1 MRSFGRTGFLLPVV
15 RLATPATIPKGH
27 RNRERGKRKK
37 GREKIEQG
45 SRTAFLRRHR
55 ASYVSSGSFTLSA
68 ASLYAHAIHSVGCG
82 VLRAS
87 FDDDY
92 HYEDDYDSLT
102 PVAIGV
108 CCSFVSDQFTSLH
121 KKETVDPCGVAGI
134 FGCNAGA
141 TTHAARSGPGYVN
154 INGYKVS
161 LVDVDI
167 KLLG

>member
-1 MRSFGRTGFLLPVV
+1 MSP
-15 RLATPATIPKGH
+15 
-27 RNRERGKRKK
+27 
-37 GREKIEQG
+37 
-45 SRTAFLRRHR
+45 
-55 ASYVSSGSFTLSA
+55 A
-68 ASLYAHAIHSVGCG
+68 ASSLEAQLHFSMPYTALVVACL
-82 VLRAS
+82 LRL
-87 FDDDY
+87 DDDY
-92 HYEDDYDSLT
+92 HYYDSLT

-108 CCSFVSDQFTSLH
+108 WCSFVSDQFTSLH

>member
-1 MRSFGRTGFLLPVV
+1 MRRSWATASEVLLEGLQALPQ
-15 RLATPATIPKGH
+15 LLSDTCNDSPKGH
-27 RNRERGKRKK
+27 RETGKRDERKLN
-37 GREKIEQG
+37 RAAAQ
-45 SRTAFLRRHR
+45 RLLRRHG
-55 ASYVSSGSFTLSA
+55 ASYVSSGSFTLSVCHTQRW
-68 ASLYAHAIHSVGCG
+68 LW
-82 VLRAS
+82 RAS
-87 FDDDY
+87 CVVDDEQY
-92 HYEDDYDSLT
+92 HYDDDYDSLT

-108 CCSFVSDQFTSLH
+108 WCSFVSEQFTSLH

-167 KLLG
+167 TLLG